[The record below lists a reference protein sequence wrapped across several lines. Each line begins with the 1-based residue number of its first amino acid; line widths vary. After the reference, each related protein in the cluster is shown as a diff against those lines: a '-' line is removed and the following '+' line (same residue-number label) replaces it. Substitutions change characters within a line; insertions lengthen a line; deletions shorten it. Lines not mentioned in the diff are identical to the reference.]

1 MKRSIVGKITRAGGV
16 ALITLS
22 PMLQGCLWI
31 GSCFVRGTR
40 IATPRGPR
48 AIDALAVG
56 ETVWS
61 WDVERAAPVERPV
74 ARVLRAQR
82 DDVLTLRAG
91 ELRIAGVTPDH
102 PFYELGSRRFVRA
115 DELTLGATLLGWLG
129 TGDARPVQLDA
140 LERLGRRG
148 PVDVWDLTIDG
159 PEHDF
164 FAEGVLVHNKSMAPP
179 VDAGADATV
188 DASASEDA
196 AAEDDADGGAS
207 P

>member
-1 MKRSIVGKITRAGGV
+1 MTRSIVGKMKRAGGV

-40 IATPRGPR
+40 VATPRGPR
-48 AIDALAVG
+48 AIDELAVG

-115 DELTLGATLLGWLG
+115 DELTLGAQLLGWLG
-129 TGDARPVQLDA
+129 TGDPRPVQLDA

-164 FAEGVLVHNKSMAPP
+164 FAEGVLVHNKSIAAP
-179 VDAGADATV
+179 VDAGPDAAA
-188 DASASEDA
+188 DASADGSV
-196 AAEDDADGGAS
+196 EDDAGDDGDAS